1 MKMNLGW
8 YNLFLKI
15 MPIDRSRMSEYI
27 KESYK
32 ALSSGN
38 PDNIKYP
45 FVSSQKD
52 FLKLYFSNNQIP
64 SDNKII
70 EFLSSKWGKS
80 KSTIKRI
87 LEAQ

>member
-1 MKMNLGW
+1 MKINFGW

-15 MPIDRSRMSEYI
+15 MPIDRSRINEYI

-45 FVSSQKD
+45 FASSQKY
-52 FLKLYFSNNQIP
+52 FLKTYFNNNQIP
-64 SDNKII
+64 SESKIV
-70 EFLSSKWGKS
+70 EFLSNKWGKS

-87 LEAQ
+87 LEAE